1 MSSVPDLT
9 GSEAVP
15 KPEIQPYTKGKS
27 TFYVRVPR
35 EKRFE
40 LDSVDV
46 LKRKSPPYPIQTERL
61 EQSRA
66 SIISQNEQTSSSL
79 VLHKKLEME
88 SRSAANTMNQPPFAI
103 GEYVVVKTR
112 KGFQFGNIKFIGQTE
127 FAPGVWVG
135 IALERPAGE
144 FLLRFG
150 CYPIISILGKH
161 DGTVEGVRYF
171 KCEDKH
177 GLFVRQNKITKANL
191 SSFGSPLHQ
200 RWSYSHEG
208 VTGMPKVSSY
218 S

>member
-1 MSSVPDLT
+1 MSSVPGLT

-15 KPEIQPYTKGKS
+15 KPEIQPYTEGKS
-27 TFYVRVPR
+27 TFYVPRARPR

-66 SIISQNEQTSSSL
+66 SIIISQNELTSSSL

-112 KGFQFGNIKFIGQTE
+112 KGFQFGIIKFVGQTE

-144 FLLRFG
+144 FLLTG
-150 CYPIISILGKH
+150 AEVWLLSY
-161 DGTVEGVRYF
+161 YF
-171 KCEDKH
+171 HIRK
-177 GLFVRQNKITKANL
+177 T
-191 SSFGSPLHQ
+191 
-200 RWSYSHEG
+200 
-208 VTGMPKVSSY
+208 
-218 S
+218 